1 VLRVGVVESDLAAGS
16 DLFDAAVEYL
26 GRSEERKSRMLVM
39 VIIPGEE
46 LLTPSSR
53 MGERSE
59 PLRIVGLVLQ
69 RLELRLGE
77 GVVVADVR
85 TAEAAHDADGSEE
98 LCEALRPHRGAAIG
112 VHRERTAGDAVALDS
127 LGEEVLGE
135 LGALPLGEQPAN
147 RHATEQVEDHI
158 EAVEDPV
165 QRTAQLGNIPGPDLV
180 GGRRREGRFG
190 MLHRTTLCAS
200 LCALT
205 GRGEHPVHRAD
216 RREVDTTRQQRRVD
230 LRRRLVHE
238 LVAVQHVEQRLP
250 LDVIEPAR
258 ARPARGH
265 RGRLRGLRLPVQRGA
280 ADPERSAC
288 LHDRDVRVIERFDG
302 VHQLSPSVARL
313 MPRIADTFF

>member
-1 VLRVGVVESDLAAGS
+1 MPTGLRQGAREFYEGIASREGFRSVYLVGGHGGGGPADAGRSVREALGVLRVGVVESDLAAGS

-165 QRTAQLGNIPGPDLV
+165 QRTAQLGNIALRRKQGPLISHTYD
-180 GGRRREGRFG
+180 
-190 MLHRTTLCAS
+190 
-200 LCALT
+200 
-205 GRGEHPVHRAD
+205 D
-216 RREVDTTRQQRRVD
+216 RR
-230 LRRRLVHE
+230 
-238 LVAVQHVEQRLP
+238 
-250 LDVIEPAR
+250 
-258 ARPARGH
+258 
-265 RGRLRGLRLPVQRGA
+265 
-280 ADPERSAC
+280 
-288 LHDRDVRVIERFDG
+288 
-302 VHQLSPSVARL
+302 
-313 MPRIADTFF
+313 